1 MMCCHHLDRS
11 GRLEARAERL
21 VRMEVPARANGSGRM
36 EKLARM
42 ERLERAEGPGWA
54 KVPGR
59 AKRPGR
65 PRGSPLQYTRPAHHL
80 WNIVG
85 VYARPWLLACRQRS
99 CLAGTPAL
107 VGGVS
112 T

>member
-85 VYARPWLLACRQRS
+85 GLCETLASRLSSAILSGRDTRS
-99 CLAGTPAL
+99 GRWCID
-107 VGGVS
+107 
-112 T
+112 